1 MSNEYFIKTNYY
13 KQIEEYAI
21 YLQKRIALLE
31 KQQRNL
37 PNATIKCLRRGN
49 SISFYKRVPGKKH
62 KVQYIR
68 RSNMDEIRKIAN
80 ATYIK
85 RVLPKLKTNLNAAKK
100 FLNFHSGVDESI
112 IAIAM
117 PEYLQALNSNLFLYK
132 PLYLKTWQSH
142 PYTRNP
148 YKPEGLIHD
157 TARGEKV
164 RSKSEVLIAD
174 CLFEYKL
181 AYKPESPLRL
191 KKSNKTIYPDFTII
205 HPESLKEIYWE
216 HFGMMD
222 NPEYAREA
230 TAKINALSQEGLFI
244 GENLICTFETSDLP
258 LTRGTIETY
267 IKKYFL
273 TTTL

>member
-1 MSNEYFIKTNYY
+1 MKY
-13 KQIEEYAI
+13 QIR
-21 YLQKRIALLE
+21 KS
-31 KQQRNL
+31 K
-37 PNATIKCLRRGN
+37 
-49 SISFYKRVPGKKH
+49 ISY
-62 KVQYIR
+62 YIR
-68 RSNMDEIRKIAN
+68 KKGKNNKPSYVRLQNQDQILDLSNIW
-80 ATYIK
+80 YIQ
-85 RVLPKLKTNLNAAKK
+85 RVLPKLKKNLEATNK
-100 FLNFHSGVDESI
+100 FLKTHSKCEEYD
-112 IAIAM
+112 IAQIM
-117 PEYLQALNSNLFLYK
+117 PYQLQENNSNLFVSRQVK
-132 PLYLKTWQSH
+132 ISAWQSH

-230 TAKINALSQEGLFI
+230 NAKINALSQEGLFI